1 MSKKLIIIVAGAG
14 LLSFAALFSVAWFTR
29 PTAEIQDTA
38 TQQAAVSQE
47 DMFKLTPSAMTD
59 ASPDTVSN
67 MKKIMTE
74 KQLKNLVYE
83 VREKIHEYN
92 SRLKSLKVQ
101 EQRLQVAQETLKNDI
116 NELNNLRVELTSTI
130 ITIKNERDKLDKSRI
145 KIAKAEKD
153 NLISIAATYDKMDA
167 EAAGKILTNISQAQT
182 GSEDDA
188 VKILY
193 YMSERA
199 KAKLLAQMSTTEPEL
214 TASFCKKLK
223 QIIVKE

>member
-14 LLSFAALFSVAWFTR
+14 LLSFAAAFAVAWLTR
-29 PTAEIQDTA
+29 PTAETPDTA
-38 TQQAAVSQE
+38 APPAPVSQE
-47 DMFKLTPSAMTD
+47 DMFKLTPSTMAD

-67 MKKIMTE
+67 MKKAMTA

-83 VREKIHEYN
+83 VREKIHEYD
-92 SRLKSLKVQ
+92 SRLKSLKTK
-101 EQRLQVAQETLKNDI
+101 EQRLQIAQEMLKNDI
-116 NELNNLRVELTSTI
+116 NELNNLRVELASTI
-130 ITIKNERDKLDKSRI
+130 ITIKNERDKLDKSRVE
-145 KIAKAEKD
+145 IAKTEKG
-153 NLISIAATYDKMDA
+153 NLVSIAATYDKMEA
-167 EAAGKILTNISQAQT
+167 EAAVKILTNISQDQT

-214 TASFCKKLK
+214 AAFLCKKLK